1 MSRLDDALPR
11 LARGA
16 TLPRLEAEAVF
27 TEVLDGAPPVQVAG
41 LLTAIAQR
49 GETGDEVAGAAAA
62 MRAAMVR
69 LPAPDGAVDT
79 CGTGGSGQSTRNV
92 STAAALV
99 VAACGVPVAK
109 HGSTAASSLS
119 GSSDVLGALGVGLV
133 PADRA
138 ASVLA
143 EQGLVFLHA
152 PHYHPG
158 VGGIAP
164 VRRALGFRT
173 IFNVLG
179 PLSNPAGV
187 RRQVLG
193 VSREAHLLL
202 MARTLAALGA
212 THAFVVRGA
221 DGLDELTV
229 CGESAV
235 IEVRGGVLT
244 ERLVTPEQAGLQRY
258 RPGALA
264 GGSPDE
270 NAQALLAV
278 LGGEL
283 GAHRD
288 AVLLNAAAALFVAG
302 RCADLAEGAR
312 LAAAAIDEGHA
323 LAKLDA
329 VRDATARRS
338 WTRSF
343 ATSARRSPPPS
354 ASGPRTASCARP
366 KPRRLRAASHE
377 R

>member
-11 LARGA
+11 LARGE

-27 TEVLDGAPPVQVAG
+27 AEVLDGAPHVQVAG
-41 LLTAIAQR
+41 LLTAIAAR

-69 LPAPDGAVDT
+69 VPAPPGAVDT
-79 CGTGGSGQSTRNV
+79 CGTGGSGLHTRNV

-109 HGSTAASSLS
+109 HGSTAASSRS

-133 PADRA
+133 PAEQADT
-138 ASVLA
+138 VL
-143 EQGLVFLHA
+143 QTVGLAFLHA
-152 PHYHPG
+152 PHFHPG

-173 IFNVLG
+173 VFNVLG

-193 VSREAHLLL
+193 VSREAHLAL

-212 THAFVVRGA
+212 EHAWVVRGA

-235 IEVRGGVLT
+235 TEVRGGVLT
-244 ERLVTPEQAGLQRY
+244 ERVVTPEQAGLQRY
-258 RPGALA
+258 CPGALA
-264 GGSPDE
+264 GGTPQE
-270 NAQALLAV
+270 NALALEAV
-278 LGGEL
+278 LGGEP

-288 AVLLNAAAALFVAG
+288 AVLLNAAAALLVAG
-302 RCADLAEGAR
+302 RCEALAEGAA
-312 LAAAAIDEGHA
+312 LAAAAIDEGRA
-323 LAKLDA
+323 RAKLDA
-329 VRDATARRS
+329 VRAATA
-338 WTRSF
+338 
-343 ATSARRSPPPS
+343 
-354 ASGPRTASCARP
+354 
-366 KPRRLRAASHE
+366 
-377 R
+377 